1 MKEGLPSLLSRVRL
15 LRFLIE
21 SQGAPSPL
29 AWIDGTQTH
38 SEYVTNRETLFDAL
52 KGFSAALRVIPS
64 IPVVLHVTAH
74 GNTIGIQAGNEI
86 VAWSDLKP
94 CLAALNAACGD
105 RLLLCM
111 SSCKGVSAAVMALSD
126 GQPPFH
132 TIVGAEDNIGIG
144 VNANWHSFYGR
155 LANGESLDAAFDS
168 LQAECKAHRE
178 RFFMLT
184 AAELQLHVSLQ

>member
-1 MKEGLPSLLSRVRL
+1 
-15 LRFLIE
+15 
-21 SQGAPSPL
+21 
-29 AWIDGTQTH
+29 
-38 SEYVTNRETLFDAL
+38 
-52 KGFSAALRVIPS
+52 
-64 IPVVLHVTAH
+64 
-74 GNTIGIQAGNEI
+74 
-86 VAWSDLKP
+86 
-94 CLAALNAACGD
+94 
-105 RLLLCM
+105 
-111 SSCKGVSAAVMALSD
+111 MALSD